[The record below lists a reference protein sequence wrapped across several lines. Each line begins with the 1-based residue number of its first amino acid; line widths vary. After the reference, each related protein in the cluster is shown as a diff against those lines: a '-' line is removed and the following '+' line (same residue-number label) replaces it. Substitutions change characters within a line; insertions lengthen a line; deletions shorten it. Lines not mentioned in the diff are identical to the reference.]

1 MFFCSAIWTDLS
13 GGARKESHNKLIQG
27 RMVGATAVVNIDITV
42 ERSRNKGE
50 FLEWHGHFDTKI
62 ISRLI
67 DLLISRFDM

>member
-1 MFFCSAIWTDLS
+1 
-13 GGARKESHNKLIQG
+13 
-27 RMVGATAVVNIDITV
+27 MVGATAVVNIDITV